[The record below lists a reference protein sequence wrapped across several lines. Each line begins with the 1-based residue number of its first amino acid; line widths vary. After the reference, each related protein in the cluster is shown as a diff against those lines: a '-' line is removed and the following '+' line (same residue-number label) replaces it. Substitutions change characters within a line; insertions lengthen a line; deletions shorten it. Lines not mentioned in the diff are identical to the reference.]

1 MADFRRWVLA
11 LAVLALV
18 FSGLASAQTNSGGAS
33 AMNCTAY
40 STPQTMR
47 SEGYAELIGDIQ
59 IICTG
64 GTAIT
69 VGAAIP
75 TANISLTLPKTVTSR
90 IIGGAS
96 EALLLIDEPG
106 TAPGGFGGF
115 GAGEGLTLCTNNA
128 AGASSGGNNA
138 YAAGAGLGG
147 CFFGTTTNGV
157 PDGTLYAQTITV
169 GGNVYQ
175 VASTSKA
182 SAVVGAPNAYQGIVS
197 GSTVTFQ
204 GIPILPP
211 VSSGVNR
218 SFRITNIRMDAYDYV
233 GGGVGPTG
241 VNASFTISPP
251 TALQINNSSL
261 TVGYVEQSLSSS
273 VTLPKGGLYA
283 QPLCSPSVLPNPTI
297 GTLVF
302 KELFGT
308 AFKPRFSPAASGYL
322 TTTLGSGVTGTLPT
336 QPTPGFIYNSESG
349 FVPGNGNLASISSTV
364 NSSWSGVGVADFG
377 TRFKAVFT
385 NIPAGVSIFVPNAVQ
400 NTDGSTIA
408 LVTGET
414 TVDGTPTGAAIPG
427 LTTPVLNSQGA
438 PLATST
444 SNQTAFGV
452 GSGTVVYEVMQTFS
466 NVNES
471 FSIPVTFSYAP
482 NVNVST
488 SSTVTVALSYAPIE
502 SLAGA
507 NIPRFAASTS
517 SPTNIL
523 SFNVCQTALLFPYV
537 VYAAGYDTGL
547 VIANTSSDP
556 FSTIAQSGTCSMS
569 WYQGTTNPPTNT
581 LGAGNGYGTT
591 TAIPAGTVAY
601 MTASANLPAGFIG
614 YGIAVCNFQYAHGFA
629 IVQDLGGQRFGAGY
643 LALVLSR
650 TSATATVDSTL
661 TAAGVEGGLT
671 N

>member
-11 LAVLALV
+11 LTVLALV
-18 FSGLASAQTNSGGAS
+18 FSGLASAQTTTGGNS

-59 IICTG
+59 IVCTG
-64 GTAIT
+64 GSAIP
-69 VGAAIP
+69 VGNAIP
-75 TANISLTLPKTVTSR
+75 TANISITLPKTVTSR

-106 TAPGGFGGF
+106 TAAGQFGGF
-115 GAGEGLTLCTNNA
+115 GAGEGLTLCTNA
-128 AGASSGGNNA
+128 ASSGNNNA
-138 YAAGAGLGG
+138 YLAGAGLGG
-147 CFFGTTTNGV
+147 CFFGTTTSSV
-157 PDGTLYAQTITV
+157 PDGTLYANTITV

-175 VASTSKA
+175 VASISKTTA
-182 SAVVGAPNAYQGIVS
+182 TAGAPNAYQGIVS
-197 GSTVTFQ
+197 GSTITFQ

-211 VSSGVNR
+211 VSSGINR
-218 SFRITNIRMDAYDYV
+218 SFRITNVRMDAYDYV

-241 VNASFTISPP
+241 VNATFTISPP

-261 TVGYVEQSLSSS
+261 TVGYVEQSLSTSVGLLGNNGKSS
-273 VTLPKGGLYA
+273 TTPYS
-283 QPLCSPSVLPNPTI
+283 QPLCNGTGGASI

-308 AFKPRFSPAASGYL
+308 AFKPRFSPVATNIGSAS
-322 TTTLGSGVTGTLPT
+322 VT
-336 QPTPGFIYNSESG
+336 QATPGFIYNSESG
-349 FVPGNGNLASISSTV
+349 FIPGTTGITISSTQ

-385 NIPAGVSIFVPNAVQ
+385 NIPAGVSVIVNNYVT
-400 NTDGSTIA
+400 NTDGSQIG

-414 TVDGTPTGAAIPG
+414 TVDGS
-427 LTTPVLNSQGA
+427 TTATAPSTTNPAGA
-438 PLATST
+438 PLASTTLTST
-444 SNQTAFGV
+444 SAFGA
-452 GSGTVVYEVMQTFS
+452 GSATAVWEVLTTFS

-471 FSIPVTFSYAP
+471 FSVPVSFSYAT

-488 SSTVTVALSYAPIE
+488 SSTVTVTLSYAPIE

-507 NIPRFAASTS
+507 NIPRFAATSS

-523 SFNVCQTALLFPYV
+523 SFSVCQTALLFPYV
-537 VYAAGYDTGL
+537 VYTGGYDTGIE
-547 VIANTSSDP
+547 IANTSADP
-556 FSTIAQSGTCSMS
+556 FSTLAQSGTCSMS

-591 TAIPAGTVAY
+591 TPIAAGTVAY

-650 TSATATVDSTL
+650 TTATAPVDFSD
-661 TAAGVEGGLT
+661 GLDM
-671 N
+671 